1 MEQTPADPGAVD
13 ALVWI
18 VNSRGGHNVDM
29 EAVEFLKK
37 HHLTRKQTIE
47 LAYRHKRSPMAWT
60 EPLLRAQL
68 AAPDLPAGERPRVLL
83 SLAMLKQTNS
93 QLPEMLAHMTD
104 DQLAQMSDV
113 YGKTTLAEFRK
124 IDTNKEQAEA
134 VKLFTELAEKYES
147 VKLAGDFTMGGIA
160 RSALFEIRNLSI

>member
-29 EAVEFLKK
+29 EAVEYLKK

-47 LAYRHKRSPMAWT
+47 LAYRHKRAPMAWT

-68 AAPDLPAGERPRVLL
+68 AALDLPAGERPRVLL
-83 SLAMLKQTNS
+83 SLAMLKQTYS
-93 QLPEMLAHMTD
+93 QMGESLAHMTD
-104 DQLAQMSDV
+104 DQVAQISAVHGQD
-113 YGKTTLAEFRK
+113 TLPAFRK
-124 IDTNKEQAEA
+124 IDA
-134 VKLFTELAEKYES
+134 
-147 VKLAGDFTMGGIA
+147 
-160 RSALFEIRNLSI
+160 